1 MTNYTIKELPKDYRP
16 RERLLNYGSNSLSDF
31 ELLGILLR
39 VGSNGETAIK
49 LGERLIKH
57 FGSIKAVSSASA
69 NELIKIKGIG
79 EAKAAQVLAAFEI
92 GRRYLRYYSP
102 GRSQISSPPDAI
114 KILEG
119 ELKSLDREHFK
130 AILMDTK
137 NHIIGVSNIS
147 VGSLNSSIVHPRELF
162 KDAIRNSA
170 NSMIL
175 AHNHPSGDTN
185 PSNEDINLTRKLVEI
200 GNLLGISIVDHIIIG
215 NNEHFS
221 FKEKNLI

>member
-1 MTNYTIKELPKDYRP
+1 MTNYTIKELPIDYRP
-16 RERLLNYGSNSLSDF
+16 RERLLNYGSSALSDY

-39 VGSNGETAIK
+39 IGSNGETAIK

-57 FGSIKAVSSASA
+57 FGSIKAVSLASA
-69 NELIKIKGIG
+69 NELTQIKGIG
-79 EAKAAQVLAAFEI
+79 KAKAAQIMAAFEI
-92 GRRYLRYYSP
+92 GRRYLKYYSP
-102 GRSQISSPPDAI
+102 GRSQISNPVDAI

-130 AILMDTK
+130 AILLDTK
-137 NHIIGVSNIS
+137 NYIIGVSNIS

-162 KDAIRNSA
+162 KDAIRQSA

-185 PSNEDINLTRKLVEI
+185 PSNEDINLTKKLAEI
-200 GNLLGISIVDHIIIG
+200 GNLIGINIVDHIIIG
-215 NNEHFS
+215 INKHFS
-221 FKEKNLI
+221 FKENNLL